1 MQDMPNHKSQPLVLK
16 AIAIIFISFLFFG
29 CNSNLLHKTPI
40 DNFEGTWKLQGR
52 TMFDGIKIKITE
64 DKNGNFVGKVVELN
78 DNKYVDLFV
87 SVGDTWVTGI
97 GRSSNFEFVL
107 TEKKIASQLFS
118 LYGLDTTQDY
128 KAEFIDNNTF
138 GLGTG
143 SAAPS
148 QSPIRY
154 SRIAP

>member
-1 MQDMPNHKSQPLVLK
+1 MAINKTKS
-16 AIAIIFISFLFFG
+16 IASRVIIIIVISFLMLS
-29 CNSNLLHKTPI
+29 CDTNVLHKIPMKS
-40 DNFEGTWKLQGR
+40 FVGTWKLQGR

-64 DKNGNFVGKVVELN
+64 DENGNFVGKVAELN
-78 DNKYVDLFV
+78 DNKYINLFV

-107 TEKKIASQLFS
+107 TEKKIAGKLFS

-128 KAEFIDNNTF
+128 KVKFIDNNTF

-143 SAAPS
+143 SADPS
-148 QSPIRY
+148 QSSIRY
-154 SRIAP
+154 SRVAP